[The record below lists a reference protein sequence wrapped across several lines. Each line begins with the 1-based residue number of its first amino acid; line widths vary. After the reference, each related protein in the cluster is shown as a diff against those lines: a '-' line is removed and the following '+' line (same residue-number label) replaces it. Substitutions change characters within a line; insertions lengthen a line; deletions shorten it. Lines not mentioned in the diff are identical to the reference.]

1 MSKSTIVIERTYRAP
16 ISDIWDLWTT
26 KDGFESWWGPQG
38 FRADVHELDARVGGA
53 LLYDMVADSPEMIAE
68 MNRTGQP
75 ASHPT
80 RARFTELKRH
90 ERLVI
95 TNVIDFIPNVAPY
108 EADITVDFL
117 RAGDSV
123 RMITTLSAL
132 HTDDF
137 SKMQE
142 EGYTSQL
149 TKLDARFAR

>member
-1 MSKSTIVIERTYRAP
+1 MSKSTIVIERTYRAA

-26 KDGFESWWGPQG
+26 KEGFASWWGPQG

-53 LLYDMVADSPEMIAE
+53 LVYDMVADSPEIIAE
-68 MNRTGQP
+68 MKRTGQP
-75 ASHPT
+75 ISHPT
-80 RARFTELKRH
+80 RGRFTQLNRH

-95 TNVIDFIPNVAPY
+95 THVMDFIPNVAAY
-108 EADITVDFL
+108 EADIDVDFL

-123 RMITTLSAL
+123 RMVTTLHAL
-132 HTDDF
+132 HTADF
-137 SKMQE
+137 SRMQE